1 MEGIV
6 PNGQPRPTR
15 SGGWGIGIIIAIV
28 VIVVVGWAWGYGGH
42 GWGTRWNKNA
52 SNHAANTTPNSGP
65 PAIAAAKPLAAPLAS
80 AQDPPQV
87 PAQVQSQAPAQDQSL
102 VPAQVQSQA
111 PAATQSA
118 APQPSQDNA
127 TQADGNCPGHPGALG
142 TSRVLALDP
151 AQYPRVGHMQYPDTL
166 PLNDKEVVLTF
177 DDGPLPRYSNEILD
191 ILASQCVK
199 ATYFMVGEMARAYP
213 AVVRRVYEEGH
224 TIGTHSEDHPTRFG
238 QLPVEKIRHE
248 IDWGIS
254 DVSAA
259 LGGARY
265 LAPFFRIPGLARSD
279 VLESEL
285 AARGLTVF
293 SSDTVADDWHRHI
306 KPNQI
311 IALAMRRLEALGKG
325 ILLLH
330 DIHPATAA
338 ALPGL
343 LEQLKDNG
351 FHIVQV
357 VPAASYEIA
366 MAKKPE
372 AITTL
377 PRDETIIGNGMD
389 RTAQPRWPLASA
401 DYAADHSTL
410 PVPDPSAFEPDTLRS
425 EDTADVQWPAEPDLK
440 APTTT
445 RHARSEKS
453 RRHMARGMARGAK
466 EQRRTERTHA
476 HPLAHSRAAAD
487 GHHADMLSRMKS
499 LTAMFTPAQ
508 PAAR

>member
-1 MEGIV
+1 MSRRSAE
-6 PNGQPRPTR
+6 R
-15 SGGWGIGIIIAIV
+15 SGLLAV
-28 VIVVVGWAWGYGGH
+28 AL
-42 GWGTRWNKNA
+42 
-52 SNHAANTTPNSGP
+52 AA
-65 PAIAAAKPLAAPLAS
+65 AIAMPLAPGLAW
-80 AQDPPQV
+80 
-87 PAQVQSQAPAQDQSL
+87 AQDQSL

-111 PAATQSA
+111 PTGTQPV

-177 DDGPLPRYSNEILD
+177 DDGPVPPYSNEILD

-224 TIGTHSEDHPTRFG
+224 TIGTHSEDHPLRFG
-238 QLPVEKIRHE
+238 QLPVKKIRHE

-254 DVSAA
+254 DVGAA
-259 LGGARY
+259 LGGVRY

-285 AARGLTVF
+285 AARGLVVF
-293 SSDTVADDWHRHI
+293 SSDSDADDWHRHI
-306 KPNQI
+306 KPDQI
-311 IALAMRRLEALGKG
+311 IALAMGRLEALGKG

-330 DIHPATAA
+330 DIHPATVA

-343 LEQLKDNG
+343 LQQLKDNG

-366 MAKKPE
+366 MAKKPK

-389 RTAQPRWPLASA
+389 HKTLASWPKTSA
-401 DYAADHSTL
+401 NIAADDSTL
-410 PVPDPSAFEPDTLRS
+410 PVPDPSTFEPDTLPSR
-425 EDTADVQWPAEPDLK
+425 DTADVQWPAEPELK
-440 APTTT
+440 AEPAK

-453 RRHMARGMARGAK
+453 RPHMATASGRAVGGTY
-466 EQRRTERTHA
+466 QRSIYMYVAPHRRSYSHKITHA
-476 HPLAHSRAAAD
+476 TNG
-487 GHHADMLSRMKS
+487 GH
-499 LTAMFTPAQ
+499 
-508 PAAR
+508 

>member
-1 MEGIV
+1 MSLA
-6 PNGQPRPTR
+6 PR
-15 SGGWGIGIIIAIV
+15 
-28 VIVVVGWAWGYGGH
+28 
-42 GWGTRWNKNA
+42 
-52 SNHAANTTPNSGP
+52 
-65 PAIAAAKPLAAPLAS
+65 LAR
-80 AQDPPQV
+80 
-87 PAQVQSQAPAQDQSL
+87 AQDQSL
-102 VPAQVQSQA
+102 VPVQVQSQA

-118 APQPSQDNA
+118 APQPNQGDA

-177 DDGPLPRYSNEILD
+177 DDGPVPPYSNEILD

-199 ATYFMVGEMARAYP
+199 ATYFMVGKMARAYP

-224 TIGTHSEDHPTRFG
+224 TIGTHSEDHPLRFG
-238 QLPVEKIRHE
+238 QLPVKKIRHE

-254 DVSAA
+254 DVGAA
-259 LGGARY
+259 LGGARF

-285 AARGLTVF
+285 AARGLVVF
-293 SSDTVADDWHRHI
+293 SSDADADDWHRHI

-410 PVPDPSAFEPDTLRS
+410 LVPDPSAFEPDTLPS
-425 EDTADVQWPAEPDLK
+425 EDTADVQWPTEPDLK

-445 RHARSEKS
+445 QHARSEKS

-476 HPLAHSRAAAD
+476 HPRAHSRAAAD

-499 LTAMFTPAQ
+499 LTAMFTSAQ
-508 PAAR
+508 PAGPLWIDVDKPDRKKRAGSFLVNSASNFCPRFGVPGHVGAGRFCADAALPNARFGV